1 MAHRRRRVPARRLT
15 LTFDSTVADRLMA
28 YAAATGRRVSP
39 VAAALITEALTHPR
53 SEAEAEIHEYRR
65 QLDELKARLR
75 ELQDQIASRSRPAPA
90 SETVARWEW
99 PMDTL
104 LDDAPWWDRW
114 LPRLNELL
122 GRRPVPILSVDQ
134 ATLGLEAAVDD
145 RGYHDLLGWLFP
157 PVASEG
163 RKLTWR
169 SPGYPAAAAA
179 AGHDRT
185 HASLRTDVWEPV
197 IRHFAEALC
206 LLDWTGQAGADP
218 YFRLRAEAEI
228 TGPWLRVL
236 RYLVGE
242 EEPHL
247 PRQQLA

>member
-1 MAHRRRRVPARRLT
+1 MAHRPRRVPAHRLT
-15 LTFDSTVADRLMA
+15 LTFDRAVADRLKA

-39 VAAALITEALTHPR
+39 VATALIAEALTHPR
-53 SEAEAEIHEYRR
+53 SEAEAEIREYRR

-75 ELQDQIASRSRPAPA
+75 ELQDQIAARSRPELA
-90 SETVARWEW
+90 SEPMARWEW
-99 PMDTL
+99 PVDTL
-104 LDDAPWWDRW
+104 LDDAAWWDRW

-122 GRRPVPILSVDQ
+122 GRRPLPVLSLDQ
-134 ATLGLEAAVDD
+134 APGLEAAVDD
-145 RGYHDLLGWLFP
+145 RGYHDLLGSLFP
-157 PVASEG
+157 PVASDG
-163 RKLTWR
+163 TRLTWR

-185 HASLRTDVWEPV
+185 HASPRTDVWEPV

-218 YFRLRAEAEI
+218 YLRLRAEFEI
-228 TGPWLRVL
+228 TGPWLRIL

-242 EEPHL
+242 EEPQL
-247 PRQQLA
+247 PHRRLG